1 MVDKA
6 WNRAVR
12 RMGKRT
18 EACAAEHVTLGTT
31 LAAVVTTLGVNVA
44 HVVVTVVTVV
54 SMVVLMVTV
63 LALLL
68 LVRAGAR
75 VRFR

>member
-1 MVDKA
+1 LVDQA
-6 WNRAVR
+6 WNSAMGCV
-12 RMGKRT
+12 GKRT

-31 LAAVVTTLGVNVA
+31 LTAVVTTLGVDVA
-44 HVVVTVVTVV
+44 HVVVTVVSV
-54 SMVVLMVTV
+54 VVLMVTV